1 MIETLIY
8 GVKHKHMASKA
19 LKLARVMS
27 AREAAAFLRELAD
40 TIESGHIDNMKEFD
54 VHIDDFKKL
63 KIGLKRSGE
72 EIEIKAKVKYTAPPD
87 PGDTPLAETGRE
99 AGADQATEKY
109 TKLKK
114 RMEKT
119 FKAMDEATKAGSL
132 PDPALVES
140 FLADSARMV
149 TYPGKGDE
157 FYERYGEACRLLADA
172 FASGDVAGTA
182 ERLSHL
188 KALRKECH
196 AIYK

>member
-1 MIETLIY
+1 
-8 GVKHKHMASKA
+8 MASKA

-40 TIESGHIDNMKEFD
+40 TIESGHMDNMKEFD

-63 KIGLKRSGE
+63 KIGLRRSGE
-72 EIEIKAKVKYTAPPD
+72 EIEIKAKVKYTAPPE
-87 PGDTPLAETGRE
+87 PGDAPQAETDQE
-99 AGADQATEKY
+99 AGPGKY
-109 TKLKK
+109 SKLKK

-119 FKAMDEATKAGSL
+119 FKAMEEATKADSL
-132 PDPALVES
+132 PDPALMES

-157 FYERYGEACRLLADA
+157 FYERYVEACRLFSDA

-182 ERLSHL
+182 ERLAQL
-188 KALRKECH
+188 KALRKDCH